1 MLTGS
6 SCCSTLCC
14 SRHPCNTQSVWLC
27 RALCKQ
33 SIFKNVSSFS
43 LEASG
48 KRRTS
53 QDFSNAL
60 LGLKGVES
68 ATKGTVREL
77 KLPKANQNMADCL
90 AFMESTSVHYA
101 NLNTLTVFGFMLL
114 IPCTICFLELP
125 SMYLNFGQR
134 MCLAKRN

>member
-33 SIFKNVSSFS
+33 SMLKVFCFS

-48 KRRTS
+48 KRETS

-60 LGLKGVES
+60 LGLKGMES
-68 ATKGTVREL
+68 ATKGTVRDL

-90 AFMESTSVHYA
+90 AFMESTTVHYA
-101 NLNTLTVFGFMLL
+101 NLSTLTVFGFMLL
-114 IPCTICFLELP
+114 IPCPICLLELP

-134 MCLAKRN
+134 MYLAKRN